1 MRFKDIIV
9 RKEITVKEMYV
20 RVRKEV
26 GLDRK
31 LGRKE
36 SRGTN

>member
-31 LGRKE
+31 LGKKE
-36 SRGTN
+36 SRGKN

>member
-1 MRFKDIIV
+1 ML
-9 RKEITVKEMYV
+9 EITVKETYV

-31 LGRKE
+31 LSRKE